1 MDLVYDVKYPCIY
14 IYIYIHTYIYICICI
29 YVYTHI
35 YIYIYTYIHTYTYIY
50 IYLYE
55 ILYTCFLG
63 CPVTGMSPVDSR
75 LGLVGT
81 LEETTQTPCHD
92 PGRSPNWK
100 RRLNRPGL
108 SLMVRLGLQ
117 LDQEPQVTW
126 DVHFKCWCAATGCGN
141 MWKPHETH
149 LWFIIKKM
157 SMKGIHD
164 NTAAQE

>member
-14 IYIYIHTYIYICICI
+14 IYIHIFIYAYVYMYIHIY
-29 YVYTHI
+29 I
-35 YIYIYTYIHTYTYIY
+35 YIYIYTYIHIHIYIY
-50 IYLYE
+50 ICMKF
-55 ILYTCFLG
+55 YTLAFSVVPL
-63 CPVTGMSPVDSR
+63 TGMSPVDSR

-117 LDQEPQVTW
+117 LDQEPQSNLRCT
-126 DVHFKCWCAATGCGN
+126 
-141 MWKPHETH
+141 
-149 LWFIIKKM
+149 L
-157 SMKGIHD
+157 
-164 NTAAQE
+164 